1 MRGTELDCVR
11 FVLHT
16 VRIRNERK
24 DTEMIKRLIAVV
36 TVLVLAL
43 ALVGC
48 QSAAPETKKDPA
60 EVVAS
65 INKEFLEKHADQ
77 LPAFMELDAETLQG
91 MYGIEPEWVTAFVCQ
106 FPMMNVHATEIFIAH
121 VADGQMDNV
130 KQAIEARKEAL
141 DATWSMYLP
150 EQHELVKN
158 SVTEVSG
165 NYILFAVTEHADS
178 IKEIFAGATK

>member
-1 MRGTELDCVR
+1 
-11 FVLHT
+11 
-16 VRIRNERK
+16 
-24 DTEMIKRLIAVV
+24 MIKRLIAVV
-36 TVLVLAL
+36 TVLVLAF

-65 INKEFLEKHADQ
+65 INKEFLEANKDH

-91 MYGIEPEWVTAFVCQ
+91 MYGIEPEWVTAYVCQ

-130 KQAIEARKEAL
+130 KKAIEDRKASL

-150 EQHELVKN
+150 EQYELVKK
-158 SVTEVSG
+158 SETIVKD
-165 NYILFAVTEHADS
+165 NYILFAVTEHMDS
-178 IKEIFAGATK
+178 IKGIFENATK

>member
-1 MRGTELDCVR
+1 
-11 FVLHT
+11 
-16 VRIRNERK
+16 
-24 DTEMIKRLIAVV
+24 MIKRLIAIV
-36 TVLVLAL
+36 TVLVLAF

-65 INKEFLEKHADQ
+65 INKEFLEANKDQ

-91 MYGIEPEWVTAFVCQ
+91 MYGIEPEWVTAYVCQ

-130 KQAIEARKEAL
+130 KKAIEDRKASL

-150 EQHELVKN
+150 EQYELVKK
-158 SVTEVSG
+158 SETIVKD
-165 NYILFAVTEHADS
+165 NYILFAVTEHMDS
-178 IKEIFAGATK
+178 LKGIFENATK

>member
-1 MRGTELDCVR
+1 
-11 FVLHT
+11 
-16 VRIRNERK
+16 
-24 DTEMIKRLIAVV
+24 MIKRLIAIV
-36 TVLVLAL
+36 TVFVLAV

-48 QSAAPETKKDPA
+48 QSAAPETKKDPS

-65 INKEFLEKHADQ
+65 INKEFMEKHADQ

-106 FPMMNVHATEIFIAH
+106 FPMMNVHATEIFVAH

-130 KQAIEARKEAL
+130 KKAIEDRKASL

-150 EQHELVKN
+150 AQYELVQN

-178 IKEIFAGATK
+178 IKEIFAKATK

>member
-1 MRGTELDCVR
+1 
-11 FVLHT
+11 
-16 VRIRNERK
+16 
-24 DTEMIKRLIAVV
+24 MIKRLIAVV
-36 TVLVLAL
+36 TVLVLAF

-65 INKEFLEKHADQ
+65 INKEFLEANKDQ

-91 MYGIEPEWVTAFVCQ
+91 MYGIEPEWVTAYVCQ

-130 KQAIEARKEAL
+130 KKAIKDRKASL

-150 EQHELVKN
+150 EQYELVKK
-158 SVTEVSG
+158 SETIVKD
-165 NYILFAVTEHADS
+165 NYILFAVTEHMDS
-178 IKEIFAGATK
+178 LKGIFENATK

>member
-1 MRGTELDCVR
+1 MMKRMIALA
-11 FVLHT
+11 T
-16 VRIRNERK
+16 VF
-24 DTEMIKRLIAVV
+24 
-36 TVLVLAL
+36 VLAL

-65 INKEFLEKHADQ
+65 INKEFMEKHADQ

-130 KQAIEARKEAL
+130 KQAIEARKESL

-150 EQHELVKN
+150 AQYELVQN